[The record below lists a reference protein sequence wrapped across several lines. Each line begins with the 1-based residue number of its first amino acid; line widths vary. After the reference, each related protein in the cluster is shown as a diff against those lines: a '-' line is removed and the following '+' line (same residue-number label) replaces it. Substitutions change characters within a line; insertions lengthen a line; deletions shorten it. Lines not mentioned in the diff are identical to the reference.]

1 MDVMISFATSRSGM
15 RIWKYLKDAR
25 IGATLEIDALAIDEY
40 VEEGYDLI
48 KQRFTHGPTRPYADK
63 TIADLVDLLKEDYRP
78 QALMED
84 SDEESLLPGGAL
96 PDEYKEFLRSTNGF
110 WSDSYRDEPNN
121 PGKLFYGAEGI
132 ETSDDCLW
140 VTDLDFTLV
149 PRELMKVSEDKI
161 ALGEFTG
168 FSVGAGGDEGSAIL
182 ISPSSVKEILER
194 LEVCER

>member
-1 MDVMISFATSRSGM
+1 M
-15 RIWKYLKDAR
+15 
-25 IGATLEIDALAIDEY
+25 
-40 VEEGYDLI
+40 
-48 KQRFTHGPTRPYADK
+48 
-63 TIADLVDLLKEDYRP
+63 
-78 QALMED
+78 
-84 SDEESLLPGGAL
+84 